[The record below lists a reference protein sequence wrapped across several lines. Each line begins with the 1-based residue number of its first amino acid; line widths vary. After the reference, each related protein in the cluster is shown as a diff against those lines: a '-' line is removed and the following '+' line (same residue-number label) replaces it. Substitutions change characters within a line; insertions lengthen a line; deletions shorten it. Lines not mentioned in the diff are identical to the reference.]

1 MKMTS
6 RLNLAMRLERGMSK
20 RGRKERRGQER
31 SNGGLKENGPHR
43 IIDSDT
49 ISRCGLLGDSVTGG
63 SL

>member
-1 MKMTS
+1 MAS
-6 RLNLAMRLERGMSK
+6 RLNLVMRLERGMCK

-31 SNGGLKENGPHR
+31 SNVGLKENGPHR

-49 ISRCGLLGDSVTGG
+49 ISRCGLLGDSVTGS